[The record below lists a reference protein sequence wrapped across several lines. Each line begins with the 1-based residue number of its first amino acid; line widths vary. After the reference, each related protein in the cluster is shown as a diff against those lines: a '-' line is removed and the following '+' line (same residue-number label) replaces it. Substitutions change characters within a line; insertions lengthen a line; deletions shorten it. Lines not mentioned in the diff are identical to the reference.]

1 MTRRCVIAMLLLAAS
16 ALKPAAAQSCYG
28 YSASILFSNY
38 SGTTVDVTGSVT
50 VNCTKGTVYH
60 IGLNAGNT
68 PGSTITNRRMFGGNG
83 GQNYLGY
90 QLFSDAARTINWG
103 DSSGTNWVTAT
114 GNGSDQPH
122 TVYARAPAGE
132 FSPLGSYTDTI
143 TATISGNFAIVKAPA
158 PFSVT
163 ATAVP
168 GCEIAATALNFGA
181 YGGTLINS
189 ASSISVTCSPGV
201 AYNVGLNAGTAAG
214 ATVTN
219 RSMTGPGGK
228 LLHYELCRDAAR
240 TRNWGNT
247 VGVDTVPGNG
257 NGTPKL
263 WSVFGQLPDSQSVR
277 PGNYSDTI
285 TATVTF

>member
-1 MTRRCVIAMLLLAAS
+1 MSAAVLLAAS
-16 ALKPAAAQSCYG
+16 AEIPAAAQSCYG
-28 YSASILFSNY
+28 YSASIVFSNY
-38 SGTTVDVTGSVT
+38 SGSTVDVTGSVT
-50 VNCTKGTVYH
+50 VNCTSGTVYH

-103 DSSGTNWVTAT
+103 DSNGTNWVTGT
-114 GNGSDQPH
+114 GNGTDQQH

-143 TATISGNFAIVKAPA
+143 TANITGNFALLKTPA

-163 ATAVP
+163 ATVVP
-168 GCEIAATALNFGA
+168 GCVIAATPLNFGA

-189 ASSISVTCSPGV
+189 TSIITVSCSSGV
-201 AYNVGLNAGTAAG
+201 VYNVGLNAGTATG

-219 RSMTGPGGK
+219 RSMTGPGGTRLRYK
-228 LLHYELCRDAAR
+228 LCRDAAR

-257 NGTPKL
+257 NGTPQL

>member
-1 MTRRCVIAMLLLAAS
+1 MIAVVLLAAS
-16 ALKPAAAQSCYG
+16 AAKPAAAQSCYA
-28 YSASILFSNY
+28 YSASIVFANY
-38 SGTTVDVTGSVT
+38 SANTLDVTGTVT
-50 VNCTKGTVYH
+50 VNCTNGTVYH

-122 TVYARAPAGE
+122 TVYARIPANE

-143 TATISGNFAIVKAPA
+143 TATISGNFAIERAPA

-163 ATAVP
+163 ATVVP
-168 GCEIAATALNFGA
+168 GCTIAATALNFGA

-189 ASSISVTCSPGV
+189 TSIITVSCSSGV

-219 RSMTGPGGK
+219 RSMTGPGGT
-228 LLHYELCRDAAR
+228 LLRYKLCRDAAR

-247 VGVDTVPGNG
+247 VGVDTVSGNG
-257 NGTPKL
+257 IGSAQL